1 MNKDGW
7 DLPAPARMRMY
18 RDGKLAEE
26 VDIPMRNFLHSGH
39 AIPQDLIDHR
49 QALLDVPENNTP
61 ELDEDDEL
69 TGVTWP
75 TKPE

>member
-1 MNKDGW
+1 MLSANDE
-7 DLPAPARMRMY
+7 MRKMRY
-18 RDGKLAEE
+18 GLIIDN
-26 VDIPMRNFLHSGH
+26 VDKPMRNYLHNGQTV
-39 AIPQDLIDHR
+39 PQNLIEYR

-61 ELDEDDEL
+61 TLDSDGNL